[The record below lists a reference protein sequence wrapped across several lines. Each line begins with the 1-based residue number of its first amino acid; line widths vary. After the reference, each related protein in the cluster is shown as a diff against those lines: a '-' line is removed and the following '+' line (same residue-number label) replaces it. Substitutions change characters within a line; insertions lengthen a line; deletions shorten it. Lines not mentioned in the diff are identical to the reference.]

1 MADKV
6 DAGMTARSGGRVR
19 FAATSRVLNPVGVP
33 LGLAL
38 LAIALL
44 CGVALV
50 AVQETNTTVQRDAQ
64 VRVQSNRDAAVRALV
79 RQTDELKRGVDTL
92 SADRAV
98 IEDLRAPTQAGLGH
112 IMAQLSVLARSQDS
126 PAAIVADSSGRNVAI
141 YPSQPELLGKDFS
154 FRDWFQG
161 ASRTGRP
168 YVSSAYISAAS
179 GHPLVVGVAAPVLDG
194 SRRTGYI
201 TALWQ
206 LDSVRDVAVGS
217 QRDDG
222 VSITVT
228 DQRGQSLTGTLVV
241 DDRGQPRPAAVPAIT
256 KEALAGRSSSAFS
269 DGMIR
274 AAGPV
279 PGIGWT
285 VTASLPSSVAL
296 APARSFQR
304 SLETGLGIS
313 LLLVLL
319 ASWLAWRVAR
329 RRVAEQAAIRVAE
342 TALRA
347 SEDRFRRVFDE
358 SLNGELLV
366 NRVGDVIRV
375 NDTLAALLGHEPQW
389 FLGRPLVFRFEDE
402 ADRLRI
408 LGLVEAGHGELRAE
422 MALGHSDGRS
432 LTGLVALSWMHE
444 HDGGRVLLA
453 QIEDI
458 TARRAAEQR
467 LTELALHDELTG
479 LANRR
484 LLIERCEQAFTRAR
498 SGRGQSSSVAALFID
513 LDGFKPI
520 NDRAGHDTGDQVLIA
535 VAGDLVTTLRPT
547 DTVARV
553 GGDEFVVLLEQDD
566 GLAYL
571 RTVAARITTTIR
583 RQISTD
589 TDSLS
594 LSASVGIA
602 RVDLAREPEVSPEQL
617 LRRADAAMYRAKER
631 GRDQYD
637 VFDSDLLERT
647 EAREELVQ
655 AIREGLLEDRVG
667 LVFQP
672 VVDVDSHLVVG
683 AEALM
688 RLSNAHG
695 RLLPTLPCIVA
706 AEGAGLAELLGDR
719 VLQLALSEA
728 RTWPPHM
735 SVAVNIS
742 ARELTGRDL
751 RSRVEQALSRHD
763 FNPARLILE
772 ITESSILSAGPSALA
787 ELEKLRSRGVRVAI
801 DDFGTAYATLANL
814 TTLPVDVLKVDMSFT
829 AGLPHQRTH
838 TAIVHGVASMAFEL
852 DIPCIIEG
860 VETNIQ
866 LDAIR
871 GMSVQA
877 QGWIWGKPQGSGHV
891 PMINPLAPARADD
904 TTSARPG
911 DTKRQAMD
919 RT

>member
-1 MADKV
+1 MS
-6 DAGMTARSGGRVR
+6 TRSRGVRVR
-19 FAATSRVLNPVGVP
+19 SAVRSRILHPLGVP
-33 LGLAL
+33 VGLAL
-38 LAIALL
+38 LAVALL
-44 CGVALV
+44 GGVATV
-50 AVQETNTTVQRDAQ
+50 AVHETNDTAQRDAQ
-64 VRVQSNRDAAVRALV
+64 ARVQSNRDAAVRALV
-79 RQTDELKRGVDTL
+79 RQADELKRSVGTW
-92 SADRAV
+92 SGAKAV
-98 IEDLRAPTQAGLGH
+98 VEGLRAPTPAGLIQAGD
-112 IMAQLSVLARSQDS
+112 QLSILARTQDS
-126 PAAIVADSSGRNVAI
+126 PAAFVADLRGRNVAM
-141 YPSQPELLGKDFS
+141 YPSQPELLGKSFS

-194 SRRTGYI
+194 SRRVGYI
-201 TALWQ
+201 NVLWQ
-206 LDSVRDVAVGS
+206 LESVREVAEGS

-222 VSITVT
+222 VAITVT
-228 DQRGQSLTGTLVV
+228 DQRGQLLTGTLIV
-241 DDRGQPRPAAVPAIT
+241 DDRGQPQSAAVPATT
-256 KEALAGRSSSAFS
+256 KEALAGRSISTVSG
-269 DGMIR
+269 GMIR
-274 AAGPV
+274 VAGPV

-304 SLETGLGIS
+304 SLEMTLGLA

-319 ASWLAWRVAR
+319 ATGFAWRFAR
-329 RRVAEQAAIRVAE
+329 RRVAEREAMLNAE
-342 TALRA
+342 MALRA

-366 NRVGDVIRV
+366 NSDGDVIRV
-375 NDTLAALLGHEPQW
+375 NDTLAGLLGHEPHW
-389 FLGRPLVFRFEDE
+389 FLGKPLVFRFEDE
-402 ADRLRI
+402 ADRTRI
-408 LGLVEAGHGELRAE
+408 LGLLEAGHGELRAE

-432 LTGLVALSWMHE
+432 LRGLVALSWMHE
-444 HDGGRVLLA
+444 HDDGRVLLA
-453 QIEDI
+453 QIEDV

-498 SGRGQSSSVAALFID
+498 SGRGESTSVAALFID

-535 VAGDLVTTLRPT
+535 VAGDLLTTLRPT

-553 GGDEFVVLLEQDD
+553 GGDEFVVLLERDD

-571 RTVAARITTTIR
+571 RTVAERITTTIR
-583 RQISTD
+583 RQVTTD
-589 TDSLS
+589 TDSLT
-594 LSASVGIA
+594 LSASGGIA
-602 RVDLAREPEVSPEQL
+602 RVDLAHEPEVSPEQL
-617 LRRADAAMYRAKER
+617 LRRADSAMYRAKER

-637 VFDSDLLERT
+637 VFDSDLMERT

-655 AIREGLLEDRVG
+655 AVREGLREDRIG
-667 LVFQP
+667 LVYQP
-672 VVDVDSHLVVG
+672 VVDVDSNLVVG

-688 RLSNAHG
+688 RLCNTQG
-695 RLLPTLPCIVA
+695 RLLPTLPTVVA
-706 AEGAGLAELLGDR
+706 AETAGLAELLGDR
-719 VLQLALSEA
+719 VLHLALGEA
-728 RTWPPHM
+728 STWPDHM
-735 SVAVNIS
+735 TLAVNIS

-763 FNPARLILE
+763 FDPARLILE

-787 ELEKLRSRGVRVAI
+787 ELEKLRQRGVRVAI
-801 DDFGTAYATLANL
+801 DDFGTTYATLANL

-829 AGLPHQRTH
+829 AGLPHKRAH
-838 TAIVHGVASMAFEL
+838 SAIVHGIASMAFEL
-852 DIPCIIEG
+852 DIPCVIEG
-860 VETNIQ
+860 VETDIQ

-877 QGWIWGKPQGSGHV
+877 QGWIWGKPQGPGHV
-891 PMINPLAPARADD
+891 PTLNPVTAARAEDP
-904 TTSARPG
+904 TTQG
-911 DTKRQAMD
+911 DESKEQAVKRF
-919 RT
+919 

>member
-1 MADKV
+1 
-6 DAGMTARSGGRVR
+6 
-19 FAATSRVLNPVGVP
+19 
-33 LGLAL
+33 LAL
-38 LAIALL
+38 LAVALL
-44 CGVALV
+44 GGVALV
-50 AVQETNTTVQRDAQ
+50 SVHETNDTARRDAQ
-64 VRVQSNRDAAVRALV
+64 QRVQSNRDAAVRALMH
-79 RQTDELKRGVDTL
+79 QTTELKRSVGSW
-92 SADRAV
+92 SAERAV
-98 IEDLRAPTQAGLGH
+98 VGGLRAPTPEGLSH
-112 IMAQLSVLARSQDS
+112 AVEQLSVLARSEDS
-126 PAAIVADSSGRNVAI
+126 PAAFIADVAGSNVAI
-141 YPSQPELLGKDFS
+141 YPSQPELLGKSFS
-154 FRDWFQG
+154 FRDWFRG

-168 YVSSAYISAAS
+168 YLSSAYISAAS

-194 SRRTGYI
+194 SRRVGYI
-201 TALWQ
+201 TVLWQ
-206 LDSVRDVAVGS
+206 LESVRVVAEGAH
-217 QRDDG
+217 RDDG
-222 VSITVT
+222 VTITVT
-228 DQRGQSLTGTLVV
+228 DQRGQPLTGTLVV
-241 DDRGQPRPAAVPAIT
+241 DDRGQPGSAAVSAMT
-256 KEALAGRSSSAFS
+256 QKALAGRSTSTISE
-269 DGMIR
+269 GIIQ

-279 PGIGWT
+279 PGVGWT

-304 SLETGLGIS
+304 SLEIGLGLA

-319 ASWLAWRVAR
+319 ATGLGWRFAR
-329 RRVAEQAAIRVAE
+329 RRVAEQAAIRSAE
-342 TALRA
+342 RALRA

-366 NRVGDVIRV
+366 SSEGDVIRV
-375 NDTLAALLGHEPQW
+375 NDTLAALLSREPRGFIGQS
-389 FLGRPLVFRFEDE
+389 FAALFEDE

-408 LGLVEAGHGELRAE
+408 QELVAAGNGELRAE
-422 MALGHSDGRS
+422 MGLGHRDGRS
-432 LTGLVALSWMHE
+432 LRALVALSFMHE

-453 QIEDI
+453 QVEDI

-484 LLIERCEQAFTRAR
+484 LLIERCEQAFARAR
-498 SGRGQSSSVAALFID
+498 SGRGQSTSVAALFID

-520 NDRAGHDTGDQVLIA
+520 NDRAGHDTGDQVLVA
-535 VAGDLVTTLRPT
+535 VAADLLATLRPT

-553 GGDEFVVLLEQDD
+553 GGDEFVVLLEADD

-571 RTVAARITTTIR
+571 RGVGERVTTTIR
-583 RQISTD
+583 RQVSTE
-589 TDSLS
+589 TDSLT

-637 VFDSDLLERT
+637 VFDSDLMERT
-647 EAREELVQ
+647 EARQELVQ
-655 AIREGLLEDRVG
+655 AIRVGLAQDRVG

-672 VVDVDSHLVVG
+672 VVDVDSNLVVG

-688 RLSNAHG
+688 RLRGPDGN
-695 RLLPTLPCIVA
+695 LLPTLASVVA
-706 AEGAGLAELLGDR
+706 AEAAGLAELLGDR
-719 VLQLALSEA
+719 VLDLALGEA
-728 RTWPPHM
+728 STWPQHM

-751 RSRVEQALSRHD
+751 RSRVEQALDQHNFD
-763 FNPARLILE
+763 PARLILE
-772 ITESSILSAGPSALA
+772 ITESSILSAGPSALT
-787 ELEKLRSRGVRVAI
+787 ELARLRSRGVRVAI
-801 DDFGTAYATLANL
+801 DDFGTAYATLTNL

-838 TAIVHGVASMAFEL
+838 TAIVHGIASMAFEL

-860 VETNIQ
+860 VETHTQ

-877 QGWIWGKPQGSGHV
+877 QGWYWGRPQGPGHI
-891 PMINPLAPARADD
+891 PTLNPSPDTEVRAWL
-904 TTSARPG
+904 
-911 DTKRQAMD
+911 
-919 RT
+919 

>member
-1 MADKV
+1 V
-6 DAGMTARSGGRVR
+6 
-19 FAATSRVLNPVGVP
+19 
-33 LGLAL
+33 GLAL
-38 LAIALL
+38 LAVALL
-44 CGVALV
+44 GGVATV
-50 AVQETNTTVQRDAQ
+50 AVHETDGTAQRDAQ
-64 VRVQSNRDAAVRALV
+64 ARVQSNRDAAVRALV
-79 RQTDELKRGVDTL
+79 RQSDELKRTVGTW
-92 SADRAV
+92 STDRALV
-98 IEDLRAPTQAGLGH
+98 DGLRAPTPADLAQA
-112 IMAQLSVLARSQDS
+112 ADQLSVLARSQDS
-126 PAAIVADSSGRNVAI
+126 PAAFIADLRGRNVAI
-141 YPSQPELLGKDFS
+141 YPSQPELLGKSFS

-161 ASRTGRP
+161 AARTGHP

-179 GHPLVVGVAAPVLDG
+179 GHPLVVGVAAPVLNG
-194 SRRTGYI
+194 SRRVGYVNV
-201 TALWQ
+201 LWQ
-206 LDSVRDVAVGS
+206 LDSVRGVAEGS

-228 DQRGQSLTGTLVV
+228 DQRGQPLTGTLNV
-241 DDRGQPRPAAVPAIT
+241 DDRGQPRSSAVPATT
-256 KEALAGRSSSAFS
+256 KEALAGRSISTVS
-269 DGMIR
+269 DGIIQ

-279 PGIGWT
+279 PAIGWT

-304 SLETGLGIS
+304 SLEIALS
-313 LLLVLL
+313 LALLLVLL
-319 ASWLAWRVAR
+319 ATALAWRVAR
-329 RRVAEQAAIRVAE
+329 RRVTEREAMLNAEM
-342 TALRA
+342 ALRA

-366 NRVGDVIRV
+366 NSDGDIIRV
-375 NDTLAALLGHEPQW
+375 NDMLAGLLGHKPNW
-389 FLGRPLVFRFEDE
+389 FLGKPLVFRFEDE
-402 ADRLRI
+402 TDRTRI
-408 LGLVEAGHGELRAE
+408 LELLEAGHGDLRAE

-432 LTGLVALSWMHE
+432 LRGLVALSWMHE

-453 QIEDI
+453 QIEDV

-498 SGRGQSSSVAALFID
+498 SGRGESTSVAALFID

-535 VAGDLVTTLRPT
+535 VASDLLTTLRPT

-553 GGDEFVVLLEQDD
+553 GGDEFVVLLERDD

-571 RTVAARITTTIR
+571 RTVAERITTTIR
-583 RQISTD
+583 RQVTTD
-589 TDSLS
+589 TDSLT

-602 RVDLAREPEVSPEQL
+602 RIDLAHEPEVSPEQL
-617 LRRADAAMYRAKER
+617 LRRADSAMYRAKER

-637 VFDSDLLERT
+637 VFDSDLMERT

-655 AIREGLLEDRVG
+655 AVREGLREDRIG

-672 VVDVDSHLVVG
+672 VVDVDSSLVVG

-688 RLSNAHG
+688 RLCNAQG
-695 RLLPTLPCIVA
+695 RLLPTLPTVVA
-706 AEGAGLAELLGDR
+706 AEAAGLAELLGDR
-719 VLQLALSEA
+719 VLHLALGEA
-728 RTWPPHM
+728 STWPGHM
-735 SVAVNIS
+735 TLAVNIS

-763 FNPARLILE
+763 FDPSRLILE

-787 ELEKLRSRGVRVAI
+787 ELEILRKRGVRVAI

-829 AGLPHQRTH
+829 AGLPHKRTH
-838 TAIVHGVASMAFEL
+838 TAIVHGIASMAFEL
-852 DIPCIIEG
+852 DIPCVIEG
-860 VETNIQ
+860 VETDLQ

-877 QGWIWGKPQGSGHV
+877 QGWIWGKPQGPGHV
-891 PMINPLAPARADD
+891 PTLHPMPAAQVNDAKAEADEGKEQ
-904 TTSARPG
+904 ARE
-911 DTKRQAMD
+911 RL
-919 RT
+919 

>member
-1 MADKV
+1 
-6 DAGMTARSGGRVR
+6 MTTRSGGIRVR
-19 FAATSRVLNPVGVP
+19 FAATSRVLNPVRVP
-33 LGLAL
+33 AGLAL
-38 LAIALL
+38 LAIVLL
-44 CGVALV
+44 GGVALV

-79 RQTDELKRGVDTL
+79 RQTDELKRGVDIL
-92 SADRAV
+92 SADSAV
-98 IEDLRAPTQAGLGH
+98 IEGLRTPTQAGLDH
-112 IMAQLSVLARSQDS
+112 VMAQLSVLARSQNS
-126 PAAIVADSSGRNVAI
+126 PAAIVADSRGRNVAI

-161 ASRTGRP
+161 ASRTGHP

-179 GHPLVVGVAAPVLDG
+179 GHPLVVGVATAVVDG

-201 TALWQ
+201 TVLWQ

-228 DQRGQSLTGTLVV
+228 DQRGQSLTGALVV
-241 DDRGQPRPAAVPAIT
+241 DDRGQPRPATGPAMT
-256 KEALAGRSSSAFS
+256 KEALAGRSSSTVS

-304 SLETGLGIS
+304 SLEIGLGIS

-319 ASWLAWRVAR
+319 ATGLAWRVAHR
-329 RRVAEQAAIRVAE
+329 RGAEQAAIRVAE

-366 NRVGDVIRV
+366 NCEGDVIRV
-375 NDTLAALLGHEPQW
+375 NDTLAAMLGHNPQW
-389 FLGRPLVFRFEDE
+389 FLGKPLVFRFEDE
-402 ADRLRI
+402 ADRQRI

-422 MALGHSDGRS
+422 MTLGHSDGRS
-432 LTGLVALSWMHE
+432 LKGLVALSWMQE

-498 SGRGQSSSVAALFID
+498 SGRGRSSSVAALFID

-520 NDRAGHDTGDQVLIA
+520 NDRAGHDTGDQLLIA

-553 GGDEFVVLLEQDD
+553 GGDEFVVLIEQDD

-571 RTVAARITTTIR
+571 RTVAERITTTIR

-602 RVDLAREPEVSPEQL
+602 RVDLAHEPDVSPEQL

-672 VVDVDSHLVVG
+672 VVDVDSGLVVG

-688 RLSNAHG
+688 RLSNAEG

-719 VLQLALSEA
+719 VLHLALGEA
-728 RTWPPHM
+728 RTWPQHM

-787 ELEKLRSRGVRVAI
+787 ELEKLRGRGVRVAI

-860 VETNIQ
+860 VETTVQ

-891 PMINPLAPARADD
+891 PMINPLSSARADD

-911 DTKRQAMD
+911 DTRTQAME